1 MIKPHPTE
9 PHPSLASARFFG
21 SITFLTVLLTMSIAF
36 CTLIPPLVWW
46 HPYDTAVTVHLSDL
60 WSFIKQADIP
70 RLATNKIGDLALYP
84 LRLLAAL
91 IDATPPGDLVMP
103 FALRFAV
110 ACAVGAATARPVF
123 RRVRDASPKRISALH
138 VNGPRPL
145 WGPSGAGYL
154 NATLQPLRRQT
165 GDGIFLAPGTRLPL
179 VTETEGV
186 LLMGPPGSGKS
197 VIAEGLMR
205 QALTRRDRVLALD
218 VKGQLSKRFAR
229 YKPLVFDLAGA
240 NSVVWAIGRDLLD
253 DADSDEFAASLI
265 PDSRDPVWAEGSR
278 LILSAIVQHL
288 QSERG
293 QKWGWRDL
301 HAMLSKPPG
310 DLEYVIRT
318 IAPEVAAMVMT
329 RGEDPA
335 TFVLSLM
342 FNLIAHV
349 GSAARRFAKLEQ
361 NGAPSRSLRA
371 WAVAGQWRRPIILRY
386 DLQRRER
393 SAAFVKLVLRVLAGT
408 ILGGDVEDEHD
419 WHIWLFLDEVS
430 RIGID
435 KCPAI
440 TDLAALGRS
449 RGVRTVVTVQSPAQ
463 LKESEAF
470 RENFGLQIICGLA
483 PGESAQRVA
492 KEWVAQRTIREADQP
507 ANADRQPREWTIPPI
522 TVSEYQSDLG
532 LKFNLWGRPFIR
544 AAVLGLADIPIN
556 DWPIHRWLP
565 RKPQA

>member
-36 CTLIPPLVWW
+36 YTLIPPLVWW
-46 HPYDTAVTVHLSDL
+46 HPYDTAVTVHPSDL
-60 WSFIKQADIP
+60 WSFIKQANIP
-70 RLATNKIGDLALYP
+70 RLATNKIGELALYP

-123 RRVRDASPKRISALH
+123 RRVRDDSPKRISALH

-145 WGPSGAGYL
+145 WGPSGARYL

-165 GDGIFLAPGTRLPL
+165 GDGIFLAPGTRLPI

-301 HAMLSKPPG
+301 HAMLLKPPG
-310 DLEYVIRT
+310 DLEYMIRT

-435 KCPAI
+435 KCLAI

-492 KEWVAQRTIREADQP
+492 KEWVAQRTIREADQS

-544 AAVLGLADIPIN
+544 AAVLGLADIPII
-556 DWPIHRWLP
+556 DWPIHCWLP